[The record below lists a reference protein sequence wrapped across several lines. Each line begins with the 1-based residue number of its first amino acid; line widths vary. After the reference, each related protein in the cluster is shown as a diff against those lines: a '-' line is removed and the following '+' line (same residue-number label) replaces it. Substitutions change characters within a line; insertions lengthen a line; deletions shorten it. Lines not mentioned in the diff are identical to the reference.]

1 MTPLDEINKQNK
13 KKIIKNIF
21 ANPQLKSVKSSLEH
35 SGSWRLLNQIATS
48 GDATKKI
55 LKILSQ
61 ETVSIILRVYR
72 VIELF
77 KNEIDSYE
85 KLLQKDRFPMRDF
98 KRIREILTKHQTTR
112 TSKGSKMIV
121 KEKWIY
127 QEDVD
132 DIMNYIQD
140 KFKQR
145 HKGVKT
151 LRAIGKELI
160 KRKEKTTRPI
170 DVPLNIVIYLLA
182 EHLKAKTNQP
192 NWNLICNFLE
202 EQQILNKGDVTMTGD
217 NLRDRYR
224 HIKADKLKKQY
235 EGYRDLYL
243 FPERNI
249 NRNPMEQ
256 NFYQRRSYGRDIMLP
271 CWFDLF
277 S

>member
-1 MTPLDEINKQNK
+1 MK
-13 KKIIKNIF
+13 KKITKNIP
-21 ANPQLKSVKSSLEH
+21 AINTQLESVKSSLEH
-35 SGSWRLLNQIATS
+35 SSSWRLLNQLDTS
-48 GDATKKI
+48 TEATKKI

-77 KNEIDSYE
+77 KNEIVSYE
-85 KLLQKDRFPMRDF
+85 KLLQRDRFPMRDF
-98 KRIREILTKHQTTR
+98 KRIKEILTKHQTTR

-121 KEKWIY
+121 KERFIY

-160 KRKEKTTRPI
+160 KRKEKTTKPT

-182 EHLKAKTNQP
+182 EHLKAKTQQP
-192 NWNLICNFLE
+192 NWNLICDFLQ
-202 EQQILNKGDVTMTGD
+202 EQQIINKDDVTLNED
-217 NLRDRYR
+217 NLRARYSY
-224 HIKADKLKKQY
+224 IKVDKIKNQY
-235 EGYRDLYL
+235 KNYRSLYL
-243 FPERNI
+243 FTERNI
-249 NRNPMEQ
+249 NRNSFQQ
-256 NFYQRRSYGRDIMLP
+256 NFYQQRIYERDIMLP
-271 CWFDLF
+271 YWSDLI